1 MYVWPAAPL
10 VLMLVEL
17 KSCITDAGE
26 PSVTAAGVAMML
38 GSSVGR
44 CRIIIIIM
52 LYYMHYLQRIT

>member
-38 GSSVGR
+38 GLSVGMYR
-44 CRIIIIIM
+44 
-52 LYYMHYLQRIT
+52 L